1 MSEMRYTYSLLQVDS
16 LKSQHAYLEKQ
27 LDSLKDAS
35 KPSNDELE
43 TLKKLAKMISVEENE
58 IARITQSSKNL
69 KEKVRKEN
77 IYQLNGYQFFL
88 RCQLYLFFI
97 Y

>member
-1 MSEMRYTYSLLQVDS
+1 M
-16 LKSQHAYLEKQ
+16 KSQHAYLEKQ

-35 KPSNDELE
+35 KPSKDELE
-43 TLKKLAKMISVEENE
+43 TLKKLARIISEEENE

-69 KEKVRKEN
+69 KEKVHKVD
-77 IYQLNGYQFFL
+77 IYHFIVNLFSLSAYPMLISLFL
-88 RCQLYLFFI
+88 I

>member
-1 MSEMRYTYSLLQVDS
+1 MNYTTLCLQVDS

-43 TLKKLAKMISVEENE
+43 ALKKLTRIISGEENE
-58 IARITQSSKNL
+58 IARITESSKNL
-69 KEKVRKEN
+69 KEKVHKVDIYLYNN
-77 IYQLNGYQFFL
+77 IIFL
-88 RCQLYLFFI
+88 LIKLKCQGD
-97 Y
+97 

>member
-1 MSEMRYTYSLLQVDS
+1 MYLLSALVFNIMSEMHYNYLLLQVDS

-35 KPSNDELE
+35 KPSKDELE
-43 TLKKLAKMISVEENE
+43 TLKKLARIISGEENE

-69 KEKVRKEN
+69 KEKVRKVD
-77 IYQLNGYQFFL
+77 IY
-88 RCQLYLFFI
+88 
-97 Y
+97 